1 MSLFTAAEASIDIA
15 AIDYGPL
22 ASLMGDPA
30 VTEIMVN
37 GHREIWIE
45 RAGHLLRTDAAFD
58 SEAQLMSLIWEIA
71 VYVGRHVN
79 REEPMLDARLP
90 DGSRVNAIL
99 PPVSLCGP
107 VMTIR
112 RFSAEAVDA
121 EDLVATNSVSQ
132 PALDFL
138 AACVMSRRTLL
149 ISGRT
154 GSGKTTLLNVLSSYI
169 PGGERIITIE
179 DAAELKLHQNHWVR
193 LETRPPDPAG
203 VHQVTTRDLVRN
215 SLRMRPDR
223 IVVGECRGG
232 EAFDML
238 QAMNTGHEGSMST
251 VHANS
256 PRDALQRLETLC
268 LMAGIDVPH
277 RAIRDQIGSAIHVLV
292 HLDRDIEGRRKVVH
306 ISEVVG
312 REGEVVTMQDIFT
325 VQPSLSGDGTE
336 ELLPTKVRPRSL
348 DSFVAVRHLLPPRL
362 VRLYPDPRLM
372 AA

>member
-1 MSLFTAAEASIDIA
+1 MSIFIAESTAAPAG

-22 ASLMGDPA
+22 AGLMGDPA
-30 VTEIMVN
+30 VTEIMIN

-45 RAGHLLRTDAAFD
+45 RAGHLLRTDAVFD

-71 VYVGRHVN
+71 VYVGRHVT

-121 EDLVATNSVSQ
+121 EDLVANGSISQ

-138 AACVMSRRTLL
+138 AACVMSRRTIL

-154 GSGKTTLLNVLSSYI
+154 GAGKTTFLNVLSSFI

-179 DAAELKLHQNHWVR
+179 DAAELKLHQNHWIR
-193 LETRPPDPAG
+193 LETRPPDISG
-203 VHQVTTRDLVRN
+203 THEVTTRDLVRN

-232 EAFDML
+232 EALDML

-251 VHANS
+251 LHANS

-268 LMAGIDVPH
+268 LMAGVEVPH
-277 RAIRDQIGSAIHVLV
+277 RAIRDQLGSALHLLV
-292 HLDRDIEGRRKVVH
+292 HLDRDADGHRKVVH
-306 ISEVVG
+306 VSEIVG

-325 VQPSLSGDGTE
+325 MQPSLSGDGTE
-336 ELLPTKVRPRSL
+336 ELLPTRVRPRSL
-348 DSFVAVRHLLPPRL
+348 DAFVPVRHLIPQRL
-362 VRLYPDPRLM
+362 LRLYPDPRL
-372 AA
+372 AAA